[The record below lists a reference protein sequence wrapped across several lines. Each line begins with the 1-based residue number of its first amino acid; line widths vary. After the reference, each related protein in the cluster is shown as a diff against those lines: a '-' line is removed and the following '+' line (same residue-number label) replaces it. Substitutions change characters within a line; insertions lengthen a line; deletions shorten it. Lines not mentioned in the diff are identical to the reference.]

1 MVDKQHTIKKAKL
14 KSEYFK
20 LNIYKQIKN
29 KIAVIIFTSC
39 KSKLNNLPKTGN
51 RILCGCKKPSVFG
64 SEFDNIC
71 KSKPNETDEV
81 VIPLL
86 IKTENKKIITPVKHE
101 RIKDFLIFNT
111 H

>member
-1 MVDKQHTIKKAKL
+1 M
-14 KSEYFK
+14 
-20 LNIYKQIKN
+20 NINKQIKN
-29 KIAVIIFTSC
+29 KIAVKIFTSC

-51 RILCGCKKPSVFG
+51 RILCGCKKPSVLG
-64 SEFDNIC
+64 NEFDNIC

-86 IKTENKKIITPVKHE
+86 IKTENKKINIPVKNE
-101 RIKDFLIFNT
+101 SIKDFLIFNT

>member
-1 MVDKQHTIKKAKL
+1 M
-14 KSEYFK
+14 
-20 LNIYKQIKN
+20 NINKQIKN
-29 KIAVIIFTSC
+29 KIAVKIFTSC
-39 KSKLNNLPKTGN
+39 KSKLNNLPKTGK